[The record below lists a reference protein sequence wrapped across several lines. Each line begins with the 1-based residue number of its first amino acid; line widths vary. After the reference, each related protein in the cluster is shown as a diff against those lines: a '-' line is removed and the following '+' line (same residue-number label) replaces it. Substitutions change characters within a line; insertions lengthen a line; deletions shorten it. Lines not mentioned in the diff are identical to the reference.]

1 MAKQALGVGR
11 CKLLGSWGSIPTL
24 VQNVALVVQE
34 MPSNE
39 HSRLRKDTD
48 FEAHTESLAREESGP
63 STLSALQTL
72 LGLEQI

>member
-1 MAKQALGVGR
+1 M
-11 CKLLGSWGSIPTL
+11 L

-63 STLSALQTL
+63 CTLSALQTL

>member
-1 MAKQALGVGR
+1 M
-11 CKLLGSWGSIPTL
+11 L

-39 HSRLRKDTD
+39 HSRKDTD

>member
-1 MAKQALGVGR
+1 M
-11 CKLLGSWGSIPTL
+11 L

-39 HSRLRKDTD
+39 HSRLQKDTD